1 MKKPFI
7 KHDLFTCNDDK
18 IKKLLSKFHEA
29 GYGIWWSI
37 VEQLSQDEEHKLS
50 ISDLIENVQC
60 DLRAKNTSTISA
72 VVDFCIQYNL
82 LVQEDELV
90 YSERVLA
97 QYEEINE
104 IRKKNSENVKMRW
117 ENDKKAKEL
126 NENNTVVYE
135 NDTVVSEALYE
146 GNTDNKDS
154 KDNKDNKDSKDNK
167 DNKNDKEDKER
178 KDTKVSKRKD
188 YISFVQECY
197 KNSCSEKFP
206 KLIKMSE
213 AREAHCYNLVEKFG
227 KDKVKEGFE
236 KASKSAFLT
245 GVNDNGWKATFDW
258 LVLPSNFL
266 KVLEGN
272 YDNKEPI
279 KKLPKSSVCTAGAFE
294 GQKNAQ
300 GGFDL

>member
-1 MKKPFI
+1 MKSTLYI
-7 KHDLFTCNDDK
+7 KHDLYAVTDIK
-18 IKKLLSKFHEA
+18 IMKLIEKFHEA
-29 GYGIWWSI
+29 GYGVWWAI
-37 VEQLSQDEEHKLS
+37 VELLSQEQAHS
-50 ISDLIENVQC
+50 ISKELLVSNVKTV
-60 DLRAKNTSTISA
+60 LRAKNATTISA
-72 VVDFCIQYNL
+72 VIDFC
-82 LVQEDELV
+82 VELGMLKENEGLIFN
-90 YSERVLA
+90 ER
-97 QYEEINE
+97 I
-104 IRKKNSENVKMRW
+104 IRQCDDFEKISKQNSENCKKRW
-117 ENDKKAKEL
+117 EDEKKAKET
-126 NENNTVVYE
+126 NENDTVVYE
-135 NDTVVSEALYE
+135 NDTVVEN
-146 GNTDNKDS
+146 GNTNKI
-154 KDNKDNKDSKDNK
+154 KENKIN
-167 DNKNDKEDKER
+167 
-178 KDTKVSKRKD
+178 KRKE

-206 KLIKMSE
+206 KLIKMSDV
-213 AREAHCYNLVEKFG
+213 REAHCYNLVEKFG